1 MQSTDLW
8 APLRALCQPPG
19 RILST
24 TPHRRSSVVIVLAPP
39 HDLPDPQLEDLLVYF
54 EKRAAHIPQGGEVC
68 LPGGGID
75 KGESSE
81 AAALREWQ
89 EETGI
94 PSSQLEMVGCFGTLV
109 HLSSRAIDVWIAKGP
124 DPRTVRPAPN
134 EEVDILFTSSLRD
147 LMESRWE
154 SFSLEFELRSK
165 EAFPIPSSNGPRPA
179 QHLPVWFVHGLP
191 DLLWGITAGIMW
203 QFLHEVF
210 GRSPG
215 QMEPRKKI

>member
-1 MQSTDLW
+1 MY
-8 APLRALCQPPG
+8 
-19 RILST
+19 T

-39 HDLPDPQLEDLLVYF
+39 KDVTNPQLEDLLVYF

-68 LPGGGID
+68 LPGGGIE

-94 PSSQLEMVGCFGTLV
+94 PSSQIEMVGCFGTLV
-109 HLSSRAIDVWIAKGP
+109 HFSSRVIDVWIAKGP
-124 DPRTVRPAPN
+124 DPRTVRSAPN

-154 SFSLEFELRSK
+154 SFALEFALRST
-165 EAFPIPSSNGPRPA
+165 ESFPIPSSSGARPA
-179 QHLPVWFVHGLP
+179 QHVPVWFVHGLP
-191 DLLWGITAGIMW
+191 DLLWGMTAGIML

-210 GRSPG
+210 GRYPG
-215 QMEPRKKI
+215 KMELKKEI